1 MSSVRLVDSMGDDAA
16 IVQAARVSYA
26 QGTKSVSDD
35 RGLIRYLMRHRH
47 TTPFEMVDFKF
58 HIKCPIFVAR
68 QWLRH
73 RTASVNEVS
82 ARYSILP
89 DEFYMPENLRF
100 QSTSNK
106 QGGEETFPDGT
117 DQLLLLKQKA
127 SCDMAFHVY
136 DELLSKNCSRELA
149 RSHLPLNTF
158 TEFYWKINLHN
169 LLHFLELRMDGHA
182 QKEIRDLA
190 VQVYD
195 LIKPVV
201 PVTCEAFED
210 YHQGSVTFSKVEIAL
225 LKDII
230 KDPMSATYRVLTS
243 KGENAEFQDKLKI
256 LGFI

>member
-89 DEFYMPENLRF
+89 DEFYMPENLRL

-106 QGGEETFPDGT
+106 QGGEEAFPDGT
-117 DQLLLLKQKA
+117 DQLILLKQKA

-149 RSHLPLNTF
+149 RAHLPLNTF